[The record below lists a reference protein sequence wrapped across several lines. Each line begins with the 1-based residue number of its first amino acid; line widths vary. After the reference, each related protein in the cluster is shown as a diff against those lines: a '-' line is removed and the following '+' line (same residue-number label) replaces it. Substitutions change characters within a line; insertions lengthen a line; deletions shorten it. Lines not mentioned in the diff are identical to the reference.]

1 MEKWTKKYFDHL
13 TYEIIGSAIAVH
25 TALGPGLLE
34 SIYERCLIRELLLRE
49 INVRSQI
56 RVPVVYKGLTL
67 DADFRLDL
75 LVDESIIV
83 EVKAVEAINRVYEAQ
98 VLSYM
103 KLLQKPKG
111 MIINFCC
118 TSIFHSGQKTFV
130 NELFSDLH

>member
-34 SIYERCLIRELLLRE
+34 SIYERCLIRELLLRK

-56 RVPVVYKGLTL
+56 RVPVVYKGMTL
-67 DADFRLDL
+67 DADLRLDL

-98 VLSYM
+98 VL
-103 KLLQKPKG
+103 
-111 MIINFCC
+111 
-118 TSIFHSGQKTFV
+118 
-130 NELFSDLH
+130 